1 MFLFHHVEYK
11 NITERKS
18 FTSMHLR
25 KIVKEHNLN
34 GKKYCKHPLQAL
46 LRDQTQ
52 CKETS
57 ATGASLDMTQLGS
70 LGKEVHLF
78 SVNSSHRND
87 ISLLMKK

>member
-1 MFLFHHVEYK
+1 
-11 NITERKS
+11 
-18 FTSMHLR
+18 MHLR
-25 KIVKEHNLN
+25 KIIKEHNLN
-34 GKKYCKHPLQAL
+34 GKKYCKYPFEAL

-57 ATGASLDMTQLGS
+57 ATGASFYTTQLGS

-78 SVNSSHRND
+78 SVNFSHRNE